1 MCWVRAGG
9 WLSAWGWGNYLK
21 YLKRGCN
28 RNEGRRNKDFKKG
41 ASWVKGS
48 VSPKGGAGT
57 PLQTMLCIGISL
69 PISYLAKFWFLIFGP
84 ICCWPVKLQDSLNC
98 DISRAKWMMKFI
110 FGIQINMEVFYKL
123 ILWWWSWFLHLDKHQ
138 RFLQINTII

>member
-1 MCWVRAGG
+1 MCWIRAGG

-48 VSPKGGAGT
+48 VSPKGGGWNPLTNYVMYWYFTTNLISGKILVLDFWTNMLLASQIAGFFKLWYLKSEMNDEVYFWHT
-57 PLQTMLCIGISL
+57 DKHGSLLQVDTIMM
-69 PISYLAKFWFLIFGP
+69 KLIFAF
-84 ICCWPVKLQDSLNC
+84 
-98 DISRAKWMMKFI
+98 R
-110 FGIQINMEVFYKL
+110 
-123 ILWWWSWFLHLDKHQ
+123 
-138 RFLQINTII
+138 